1 MIGLHSKWIKR
12 THPKSAEESDAEW
25 VPTMAK
31 GSKPDKAWVTLRQ
44 SILRFCIS
52 FVLPAYLYFR
62 QVYMDYFGH
71 PIQMVLAFSHPAL
84 SKCKII
90 VRM

>member
-62 QVYMDYFGH
+62 QVYRTTLVTQYRWFW
-71 PIQMVLAFSHPAL
+71 PSVIQP
-84 SKCKII
+84 C
-90 VRM
+90 RMQN